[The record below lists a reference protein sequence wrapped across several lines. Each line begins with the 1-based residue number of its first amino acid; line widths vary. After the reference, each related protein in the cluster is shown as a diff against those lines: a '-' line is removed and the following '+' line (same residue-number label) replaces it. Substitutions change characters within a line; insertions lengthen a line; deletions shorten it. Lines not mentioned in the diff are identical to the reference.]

1 MGSCLWSALAF
12 ALAIVGGP
20 QQSPL
25 RFDEFHHEYIGQA
38 ACVVGALTHS
48 HLILGFG
55 KIVAAD
61 DATQHVYQ
69 RMNGNLA
76 IRSPLNIGYRFT
88 LGRLPLFDKLGHAL
102 DTVLR

>member
-1 MGSCLWSALAF
+1 MGTCLWSALAF

-20 QQSPL
+20 QRSPL

-38 ACVVGALTHS
+38 ACIVGAATHS
-48 HLILGFG
+48 KLILGFG
-55 KIVAAD
+55 WVVAVD

-69 RMNGNLA
+69 RMNNNLA

-88 LGRLPLFDKLGHAL
+88 LGRVPLFEKLGHFF
-102 DTVLR
+102 DTVLK